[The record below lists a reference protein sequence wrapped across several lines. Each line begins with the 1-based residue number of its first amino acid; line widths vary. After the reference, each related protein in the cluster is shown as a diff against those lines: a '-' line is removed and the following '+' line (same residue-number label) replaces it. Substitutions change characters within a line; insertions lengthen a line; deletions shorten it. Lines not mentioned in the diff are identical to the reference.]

1 MSKATVFERPVI
13 IMRNSDGDGVRVT
26 EDEMTK
32 SVDAFRA
39 MGLSEDHWS
48 GQDPSGQAYGLAW
61 FTSTNPGTVLA
72 VFEMREGCEEDSRAY
87 ALQAV
92 QRIKREI
99 LASEQP
105 WESERLSALISN
117 LADEIKDQR
126 IAMRG

>member
-13 IMRNSDGDGVRVT
+13 TVRNSDGEGVRIT
-26 EDEMTK
+26 EDQMIK

-39 MGLSEDHWS
+39 AGLTEGHWS
-48 GQDPSGQAYGLAW
+48 GQDPAGQAYGLAW
-61 FTSTNPGTVLA
+61 FLSTNLGNVLA

-105 WESERLSALISN
+105 WESERLSALVSN
-117 LADEIKDQR
+117 LADEIRDQR